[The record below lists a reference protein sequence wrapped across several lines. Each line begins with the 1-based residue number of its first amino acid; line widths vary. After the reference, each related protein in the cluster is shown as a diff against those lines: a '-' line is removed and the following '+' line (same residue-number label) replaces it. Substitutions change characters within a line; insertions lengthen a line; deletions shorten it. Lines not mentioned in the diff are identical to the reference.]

1 MLNEFVLVLQIVQEN
16 TDHNNLNGDGTTYKL
31 HGN

>member
-1 MLNEFVLVLQIVQEN
+1 MNLVLVLQIVQEN
-16 TDHNNLNGDGTTYKL
+16 TDDNNLNGDGTTYKL